1 MARRVAVTKS
11 GFGVAVTILLVVLS
25 MSLPVIAQLSTGTIS
40 GTVTDQTGAVT
51 FSETDDAV
59 AYGVTDEI
67 ARRVWLTGG
76 RVLAVRRQ
84 DIPGEGPVAAILRYA
99 L

>member
-1 MARRVAVTKS
+1 
-11 GFGVAVTILLVVLS
+11 
-25 MSLPVIAQLSTGTIS
+25 MSLYLPTA
-40 GTVTDQTGAVT
+40 
-51 FSETDDAV
+51 ETDDAV
-59 AYGVTDEI
+59 AYGVTDEV

-84 DIPGEGPVAAILRYA
+84 DIPGDGPEAAILRYA